1 MTHQEFIGKLFE
13 IEVVSH
19 IAHLQVT
26 GSGAYAAHMALNG
39 LYEGIVDLRDRY
51 AESIQGKEG
60 ILTGYPQTISTKEG
74 TDMVRYVKMMA
85 EATNEHRST
94 LKEGFLQQICDD
106 IMELLYSTHYKLKNL
121 K

>member
-26 GSGAYAAHMALNG
+26 GVGSYAQHMALNS
-39 LYEGIVDLRDRY
+39 LYEDIVDLRDRY

-60 ILTGYPQTISTKEG
+60 ILLGYPQAISTKEG
-74 TDMVRYVKMMA
+74 TDMLRYTKMMA
-85 EATNEHRST
+85 EATNEHRSK
-94 LKEGFLQQICDD
+94 LQEGFLQQICDD
-106 IMELLYSTHYKLKNL
+106 IAELLYSTHYKLKNL

>member
-13 IEVVSH
+13 IEIASH

-39 LYEGIVDLRDRY
+39 LYEDIVDLRDRY

-60 ILTGYPQTISTKEG
+60 ILTGYPSSISTKEG
-74 TDMVRYVKMMA
+74 TDMIRYTKLMA
-85 EATNEHRST
+85 EATNEHRNM

>member
-13 IEVVSH
+13 IEIAAH

-26 GSGAYAAHMALNG
+26 GNGAYAAHMALND
-39 LYEGIVDLRDRY
+39 LYEDIVELRDRY

-74 TDMVRYVKMMA
+74 TDMVRYTKLMA
-85 EATNEHRST
+85 EATNEHRGM

>member
-13 IEVVSH
+13 IEVVAH

-26 GSGAYAAHMALNG
+26 GSGAYADHTALNG
-39 LYEGIVDLRDRY
+39 LYDSIVGLRDRY

-74 TDMVRYVKMMA
+74 TDMIRYTKMMA
-85 EATNEHRST
+85 EAVNDHRSK
-94 LKEGFLQQICDD
+94 LQEGFLQQICDD